1 MSHFNIKFKLIFG
14 VVLTIFIFGVFA
26 AFLTYFISR
35 ENTLKE
41 EENDFR
47 TIILLRSERV
57 ADVFEHTLQG
67 VLQLAEHEDL
77 KKFLL
82 DPTRNKQDQ
91 NILGILE
98 RRNLNEAF
106 SAIYLMA
113 SDGVTQVSTDPT
125 FVGKNYGF
133 REYFKSAIS
142 GQAYIDV
149 AIGVTSLEPGY
160 YFSVPIW
167 QGDNVLGV
175 LAMKQKPSEI
185 RSIIHAQEQE
195 QEQTIIFSDEYG
207 VIVDSNEESL
217 KYKSF
222 GRLIEKEQEVLKEK
236 KRYGDLEIRDLKR
249 EDIQSAIRAINGISA
264 APDEVFYKEKTM
276 IGLSSIRG
284 TKFSLVVEEDSVQFL
299 LKNRFI
305 SLILAFIVALMACLA
320 SLVIVFIMN
329 KFFIPFNSILL
340 AIKRFSKDKCSKSLV
355 IKTGDEFED
364 LANEF
369 NGMAKTICR
378 FEKDL
383 AKQAETLE
391 KKVSDLE
398 RVNKAMIGREKK
410 MAELKEQIKKQ
421 NK

>member
-67 VLQLAEHEDL
+67 ALQLAEHEDL